1 MSKLIVLSGVPGSG
15 KSYFSNMLKKMRRRH
30 VYIVSSDG
38 LRKDILG
45 DVKDVSEEDL
55 IWKTFYGLAKLYAKD
70 KNAFVILDATHIYSQ
85 KRKEIVNEFKNLYDE
100 VVLVT
105 FNLDKELVKH
115 QNIER
120 EYPVPLDVLNM
131 FYECFEYPDEEEKRL
146 FDKVY
151 VIDTSDI
158 GSVIYD
164 LLEK

>member
-30 VYIVSSDG
+30 VYIISSDG

-55 IWKTFYGLAKLYAKD
+55 IWETFYGLGKLYSKD
-70 KNAFVILDATHIYSQ
+70 KDAFVILDATHIYSE
-85 KRKEIVNEFKNLYDE
+85 KRKQIAKEFKELFDDI
-100 VVLVT
+100 VLIS
-105 FNLDKELVKH
+105 FNLDRELVKH

-131 FYECFEYPDEEEKRL
+131 FYECYQYPDEEEKTL